1 MSICMR
7 WEVFRVLFLRSATD
21 EWSTIG
27 LSSLPLIKRELVY
40 FETAATK
47 GLNRFHK

>member
-1 MSICMR
+1 M
-7 WEVFRVLFLRSATD
+7 D

-27 LSSLPLIKRELVY
+27 LSSLPLIKRELVHY
-40 FETAATK
+40 ETAATK